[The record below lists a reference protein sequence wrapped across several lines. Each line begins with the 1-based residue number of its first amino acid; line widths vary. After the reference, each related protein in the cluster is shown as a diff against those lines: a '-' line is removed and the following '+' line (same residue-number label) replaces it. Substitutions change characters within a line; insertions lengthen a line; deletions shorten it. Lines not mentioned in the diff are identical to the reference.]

1 MILLPQHSPGVAD
14 PQSFCSLGALP
25 QPGPPHCPHSS
36 LQHASPGPWVPTA
49 KADSH
54 QKRGAAGGEGGSC
67 GGCGGGGEGGGG
79 GDGDGG
85 GGEGGGG
92 DGDGGGGEGGGGD
105 GGGDGDSAGT
115 SKYPSCSNL
124 L

>member
-1 MILLPQHSPGVAD
+1 MPALMILLPQHSPGVAD

-79 GDGDGG
+79 
-85 GGEGGGG
+85 